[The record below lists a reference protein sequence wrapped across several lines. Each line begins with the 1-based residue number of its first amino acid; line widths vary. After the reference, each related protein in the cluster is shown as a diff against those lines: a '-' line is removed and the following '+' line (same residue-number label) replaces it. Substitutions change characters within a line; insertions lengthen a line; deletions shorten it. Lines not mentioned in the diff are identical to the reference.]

1 MAREF
6 VLSAVIE
13 MRDRLSAGVKRARS
27 SMSELQGASAATAD
41 SLRRVETSG
50 VSSMRGL
57 TNATNTATGRVDRL
71 RNRLSSLSDRAYNVT
86 VNVKTQ
92 GVKALENLKGG
103 LGSMVS
109 GAVPQAIGMMGIG
122 VGIADTINTYK
133 NFQAQMSTVQ
143 AISGASGESLEKLT
157 TKAKEMGATTQFTA
171 TAAGQAMQYMAM
183 AGWDDKQMLDGIAG
197 IMNLAGASGESL
209 ASVSDIVT
217 DALTAFGMSA
227 EKSTH
232 FADVLAAATSKS
244 NTSVALMGE
253 TFKYVAPIA
262 GTMKYSI
269 EDTSL
274 AIGLMA
280 NASIKGSE
288 AGTALRAILTR
299 LVNPPEAAA
308 KALDTMGIKAANA
321 DGTIKPLRQT
331 LLELRSR
338 FKGLTDEQKTQAA
351 TTIAGQEAM
360 SGLLAMMNETDENFY
375 KLANAVDTADGL
387 AEKVNKIKN
396 DNLAGDIELLKSSW
410 EALQLTIMEGGKGTG
425 GGGPA
430 AGLRGFVNALKEDVD
445 LLDKSLKKGL
455 DISSVGNIALNIVS
469 QLYEKF
475 KALDGIGSVLAGG
488 VLATGLYKIASLA
501 KKATD
506 ALRNVG
512 GVGGIGNTGTGVPGV
527 PNTIGQMTVNATS
540 VVVNGRGVAG
550 GASGGAGVDIP
561 SGEAGTG
568 GNAGTRPQGK
578 WGRFKSA
585 AKGIASSVAKYAIP
599 LEIASIGLDYYNT
612 SKVNEQDSWGAGY
625 QLSEA
630 KKKVAEST
638 NALNEAKGRNASADE
653 ISFLQKQHQDAVD
666 NMSQAQKFK
675 DDTDKYNEN
684 RTNGV
689 IGSGAGG
696 IAGSVMG
703 GIVGSIVAPGIGT
716 TIGAA
721 IGGMAGSYAGDFVGQ
736 NFTEWT
742 ASASQSFDD
751 FKAKL
756 NTGMTDMAAGID
768 NNLQYIGDGFR
779 NNFEYI
785 ANGVSN
791 NFDYLKGKAGE
802 FADGVI
808 SFISNAE
815 TNVSAKFQTLADNA
829 ANDWANIKQGA
840 SDLAASLETAF
851 DGAIAAI
858 KGKFSELAASASAKL
873 SEIKSSIGGAVSAAG
888 AKAYNWVVGKPE
900 SDATGT
906 SYFRAKPPAFDT
918 GISYFSA
925 EPKAFATG
933 TSYFSAE
940 PKAFATGTS
949 YFSVKPKAFATG
961 TSRFSAEPKAF
972 ATGTTNFKAKP
983 QAFATGT
990 SYFQAEGIPSFA
1002 TGTNSFRASALAQI
1016 NEHGGELVQLP
1027 DGSKVFPTAETRQ
1040 IINHEV
1046 KYGDLLKGRGV
1057 PASISISGENSN
1069 SSPGAPTI
1077 TITGNSFTVR
1087 EDADIDKIAHAL
1099 VEKFMLV
1106 QGNYAGC

>member
-1 MAREF
+1 M
-6 VLSAVIE
+6 
-13 MRDRLSAGVKRARS
+13 
-27 SMSELQGASAATAD
+27 
-41 SLRRVETSG
+41 
-50 VSSMRGL
+50 
-57 TNATNTATGRVDRL
+57 
-71 RNRLSSLSDRAYNVT
+71 
-86 VNVKTQ
+86 
-92 GVKALENLKGG
+92 
-103 LGSMVS
+103 
-109 GAVPQAIGMMGIG
+109 
-122 VGIADTINTYK
+122 
-133 NFQAQMSTVQ
+133 
-143 AISGASGESLEKLT
+143 
-157 TKAKEMGATTQFTA
+157 
-171 TAAGQAMQYMAM
+171 
-183 AGWDDKQMLDGIAG
+183 
-197 IMNLAGASGESL
+197 
-209 ASVSDIVT
+209 
-217 DALTAFGMSA
+217 
-227 EKSTH
+227 
-232 FADVLAAATSKS
+232 
-244 NTSVALMGE
+244 
-253 TFKYVAPIA
+253 
-262 GTMKYSI
+262 
-269 EDTSL
+269 
-274 AIGLMA
+274 
-280 NASIKGSE
+280 
-288 AGTALRAILTR
+288 
-299 LVNPPEAAA
+299 
-308 KALDTMGIKAANA
+308 
-321 DGTIKPLRQT
+321 
-331 LLELRSR
+331 
-338 FKGLTDEQKTQAA
+338 
-351 TTIAGQEAM
+351 
-360 SGLLAMMNETDENFY
+360 
-375 KLANAVDTADGL
+375 
-387 AEKVNKIKN
+387 
-396 DNLAGDIELLKSSW
+396 
-410 EALQLTIMEGGKGTG
+410 
-425 GGGPA
+425 
-430 AGLRGFVNALKEDVD
+430 
-445 LLDKSLKKGL
+445 
-455 DISSVGNIALNIVS
+455 
-469 QLYEKF
+469 
-475 KALDGIGSVLAGG
+475 LAGG

-585 AKGIASSVAKYAIP
+585 AKGIASGVAKYAIP

-815 TNVSAKFQTLADNA
+815 TNVSAKFQTLADNT

-906 SYFRAKPPAFDT
+906 SYFRAKTPAFD
-918 GISYFSA
+918 
-925 EPKAFATG
+925 
-933 TSYFSAE
+933 
-940 PKAFATGTS
+940 TGTS

-972 ATGTTNFKAKP
+972 DTGTSCFEAKPQAFATGTTSFKAKP

-1057 PASISISGENSN
+1057 PASISISGDNSN

>member
-1 MAREF
+1 MAKEY

-13 MRDRLSAGVKRARS
+13 LKDRLTAGVRRARG
-27 SMSELQGASAATAD
+27 SMNELQGVSASTAD
-41 SLRRVETSG
+41 SLKRVENTG

-57 TNATNTATGRVDRL
+57 TNSTNTASGRVDRL
-71 RNRLSSLSDRAYNVT
+71 RTRLNSLTDRAYNVT

-92 GVKALENLKGG
+92 GVKALEGLKGS

-133 NFQAQMSTVQ
+133 NFEAQMSTVQ
-143 AISGASGESLEKLT
+143 AISGATGESLAKLT
-157 TKAKEMGATTQFTA
+157 AKAKEMGATTQFSA
-171 TAAGQAMQYMAM
+171 TEAGQAMQYMAM
-183 AGWDDKQMLDGIAG
+183 AGWDDKQMLNGIAG
-197 IMNLAGASGESL
+197 IMNLAGASGENL

-217 DALTAFGMSA
+217 DALSAFALPA
-227 EKSTH
+227 EKSAH

-244 NTSVALMGE
+244 NTNVAMMGE

-262 GTMKYSI
+262 GAMKYSI

-280 NASIKGSE
+280 NAGIKGSE
-288 AGTALRAILTR
+288 AGTALRSTFTR
-299 LVNPPEAAA
+299 LVKPPSDAA
-308 KALDTMGIKAANA
+308 KALDSLGIKATNAN
-321 DGTIKPLRQT
+321 GTIKPLRQT
-331 LLELRSR
+331 LLELRGK

-351 TTIAGQEAM
+351 ASIAGQEAM
-360 SGLLAMMNETDENFY
+360 SGFLAMMNESDENFY
-375 KLANAVDTADGL
+375 KLANAVDTADGKAL
-387 AEKVNKIKN
+387 EMNRLKN
-396 DNLAGDIELLKSSW
+396 DNLAGDVKALESAW
-410 EALQLTIMEGGKGTG
+410 ESLQLTIMEGGGK

-430 AGLRGFVNALKEDVD
+430 SGLRGFVNALKEDVE
-445 LLDKSLKKGL
+445 LLQKSLEKGL
-455 DISSVGNIALNIVS
+455 DISSVGNIALNVVS

-475 KALDGIGSVLAGG
+475 KALDGVGSVLAGG
-488 VLATGLYKIASLA
+488 ALAAGLYKIASLA
-501 KKATD
+501 KKAAD
-506 ALRNVG
+506 ALKTVG

-550 GASGGAGVDIP
+550 GASGGTGLDIP
-561 SGEAGTG
+561 GGEAGTAG
-568 GNAGTRPQGK
+568 GAGAKPQGK
-578 WGRFKSA
+578 WGRFKTA
-585 AKGIASSVAKYAIP
+585 AKGVAGGIAKYALP

-612 SKVNEQDSWGAGY
+612 SKVNAEDSWGAGY

-630 KKKVAEST
+630 KKQASETT
-638 NALNEAKGRNASADE
+638 NALIEAKGHNASDE
-653 ISFLQKQHQDAVD
+653 EITFLQNKHKDALA
-666 NMSQAQKFK
+666 NMNQAQQFK

-689 IGSGAGG
+689 IGSGVGG
-696 IAGSVMG
+696 IAGS
-703 GIVGSIVAPGIGT
+703 IVGGLVGSLVGPVGT

-721 IGGMAGSYAGDFVGQ
+721 VGGMAGSYAGDFVGQ

-742 ASASQSFDD
+742 ASASQSFED

-756 NTGMTDMAAGID
+756 NAGMNDLAAGVD
-768 NNLQYIGDGFR
+768 NNLQYIGNGIA
-779 NNFEYI
+779 NNFDYV

-802 FADGVI
+802 MADGVMT
-808 SFISNAE
+808 FVGNAE

-829 ANDWANIKQGA
+829 ANDWESIKQGA
-840 SDLAASLETAF
+840 SSLASSLETAF

-858 KGKFSELAASASAKL
+858 KGKFSELAASASEKL
-873 SEIKSSIGGAVSAAG
+873 AGIKSSIGGAISAAG
-888 AKAYNWVVGKPE
+888 TRVYNWATGNPP

-906 SYFRAKPPAFDT
+906 SYFRA
-918 GISYFSA
+918 
-925 EPKAFATG
+925 EPRAFATG
-933 TSYFSAE
+933 TSS
-940 PKAFATGTS
+940 
-949 YFSVKPKAFATG
+949 
-961 TSRFSAEPKAF
+961 
-972 ATGTTNFKAKP
+972 FKAKP

-990 SYFQAEGIPSFA
+990 SHFRADAIPSFA
-1002 TGTNSFRASALAQI
+1002 IGTNSFRASALAQI

-1046 KYGDLLKGRGV
+1046 KYGDLLRGKG
-1057 PASISISGENSN
+1057 ASTNISIDGGSDR
-1069 SSPGAPTI
+1069 SPNAPMV

-1087 EDADIDKIAHAL
+1087 EEADIDKIAHAIA
-1099 VEKFMLV
+1099 EKFLLV